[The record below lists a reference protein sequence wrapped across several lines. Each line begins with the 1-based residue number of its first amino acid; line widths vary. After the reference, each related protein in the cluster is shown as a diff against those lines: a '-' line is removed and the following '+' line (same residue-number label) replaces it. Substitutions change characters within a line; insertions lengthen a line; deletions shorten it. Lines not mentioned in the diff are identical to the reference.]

1 MRVFGFSIC
10 KSNQAAKHCSNY
22 EQFLYFI
29 LFYVM
34 LFYIILYYFNLKKN
48 PFPCWKHK
56 DVLPDD
62 IKASKCI
69 GLDII
74 PILVP
79 LFEISV

>member
-1 MRVFGFSIC
+1 
-10 KSNQAAKHCSNY
+10 
-22 EQFLYFI
+22 
-29 LFYVM
+29 M

-56 DVLPDD
+56 DVLPND

-79 LFEISV
+79 LFQISV